1 MNDGSISQRK
11 AIHTLTNNYNVFYGR
26 SCAAPV
32 STVLHRHGRGLQIS
46 DPIEDTFVAPS
57 CTAREGAVGTRTAT
71 ESVEEGVRVG
81 RKWTDR
87 HVIVEISNNRS
98 K

>member
-1 MNDGSISQRK
+1 MDDGSISQRK

-26 SCAAPV
+26 SCAAP
-32 STVLHRHGRGLQIS
+32 RFDGRGLQIS